1 MSRPN
6 YIETRFSRFA
16 DTVAD
21 HARRTGTMPF
31 VTYADKCATAMAG
44 IESLTGLLQWDLA
57 NKGMDDG
64 PEVLSAYD
72 MSNLLGLIQVTA
84 YTLLEDAG
92 SLDQWAQKHF
102 VSEGR
107 S

>member
-1 MSRPN
+1 MSRTK

-21 HARRTGTMPF
+21 HARRTGSMPF
-31 VTYADKCATAMAG
+31 VTYADKCAAAMAG
-44 IESLTGLLQWDLA
+44 IESLAGLLQWDLA

-64 PEVLSAYD
+64 PEVLSGYD
-72 MSNLLGLIQVTA
+72 LDNLLGLIRVTA

-102 VSEGR
+102 VPEG
-107 S
+107 SQ